1 MSINQNS
8 GPQTFQKG
16 LYQAVFSFRL
26 ACWNVIYKAKRKLS
40 LISRYEQLE
49 EHASD
54 TPSCQDYKEYEFV
67 ECLKEETQI
76 IDLLALCKSQ
86 PHSAFS
92 VHACNSSEF
101 LVLQV
106 VLDSIL

>member
-1 MSINQNS
+1 MGRRHFIE
-8 GPQTFQKG
+8 G

-106 VLDSIL
+106 VLDSIP